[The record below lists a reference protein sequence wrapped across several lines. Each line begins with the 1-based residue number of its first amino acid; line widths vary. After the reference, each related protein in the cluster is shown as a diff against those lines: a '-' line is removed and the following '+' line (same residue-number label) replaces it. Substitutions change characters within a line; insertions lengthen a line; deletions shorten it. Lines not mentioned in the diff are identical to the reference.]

1 MENNKNIPE
10 NDSAAKNYEL
20 KSDAVDA
27 LVNAD
32 SEETPEYSEEELRK
46 YRSKSKIHIPET
58 VKILFIKA
66 WFAGAVCFFFIWGL
80 GTYIYSMI
88 DMLFIV
94 GVVMGMV
101 TDLLV
106 NNVIRFIE
114 QTPGANDRWL
124 MFQKKGF
131 MSFFFNILYS
141 FLIIFCVYELYIF
154 INTVITTF
162 TGNPDTVPLGVEP
175 ILFGVFWMAFDVL
188 FVGIKNMFKR
198 IVSDAMQ
205 AAKGPEK
212 RS

>member
-131 MSFFFNILYS
+131 MSFFFNIIYS